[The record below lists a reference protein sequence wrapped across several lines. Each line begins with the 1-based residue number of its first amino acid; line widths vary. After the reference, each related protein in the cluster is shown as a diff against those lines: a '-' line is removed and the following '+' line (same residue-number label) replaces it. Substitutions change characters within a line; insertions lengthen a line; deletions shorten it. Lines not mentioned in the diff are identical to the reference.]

1 MARQNPCPVP
11 GCDRNIMPTSKY
23 GVCGKHQEIFEAITY
38 YMKQAQIQ
46 AGVAKRAG
54 GRPGDKIT
62 PSGIFL
68 P

>member
-1 MARQNPCPVP
+1 MFQ
-11 GCDRNIMPTSKY
+11 
-23 GVCGKHQEIFEAITY
+23 AITY

-62 PSGIFL
+62 PSGILL